1 MDERITG
8 NRVLSGTNAE
18 IFYNGLKIAGCT
30 KISAKIT
37 VNREDV
43 QLGRIKVK
51 KYYIGDLDEEIVL
64 RGLSSEELNDC
75 LNYSED
81 NVLVDKYTIYYAS
94 KTLQE
99 LAEYMVNEGI
109 VKEHI
114 QIMDMFSP
122 VDRTKL
128 ANEVLALSG
137 VKGKSTVSDV
147 DELKK
152 S

>member
-1 MDERITG
+1 MVDKEKILTFKSFAEKAVKRMEERKK
-8 NRVLSGTNAE
+8 R
-18 IFYNGLKIAGCT
+18 
-30 KISAKIT
+30 
-37 VNREDV
+37 
-43 QLGRIKVK
+43 KVK
-51 KYYIGDLDEEIVL
+51 RYYIGDLDEEIVL

-75 LNYSED
+75 LDYSKD
-81 NVLVDKYTIYYAS
+81 TVLVDKYTIYYAS

-122 VDRTKL
+122 ADRTKL

-137 VKGKSTVSDV
+137 MKDKSTVSDV

>member
-1 MDERITG
+1 MVDKEKILTFKSFADKAVKRMEERKK
-8 NRVLSGTNAE
+8 R
-18 IFYNGLKIAGCT
+18 
-30 KISAKIT
+30 
-37 VNREDV
+37 
-43 QLGRIKVK
+43 KVK
-51 KYYIGDLDEEIVL
+51 RYYIGDLDEEIVL

-75 LNYSED
+75 LDYSKD
-81 NVLVDKYTIYYAS
+81 TVLVDKYTIYYAS

-122 VDRTKL
+122 ADRTKL

-137 VKGKSTVSDV
+137 MKDKSTVSDV

>member
-1 MDERITG
+1 MVDKEKILTFKSFAEKAVKRMEERKK
-8 NRVLSGTNAE
+8 R
-18 IFYNGLKIAGCT
+18 
-30 KISAKIT
+30 
-37 VNREDV
+37 
-43 QLGRIKVK
+43 KVK
-51 KYYIGDLDEEIVL
+51 RYYIGDLDEEIVL

-75 LNYSED
+75 LDYSKD
-81 NVLVDKYTIYYAS
+81 IVLVDKYTIYYAS

-122 VDRTKL
+122 ADRTKL

-137 VKGKSTVSDV
+137 MKDKSTVSDV

>member
-1 MDERITG
+1 MADKEKILTFKSFAEKAVKRMEER
-8 NRVLSGTNAE
+8 
-18 IFYNGLKIAGCT
+18 K
-30 KISAKIT
+30 K
-37 VNREDV
+37 
-43 QLGRIKVK
+43 IKVK
-51 KYYIGDLDEEIVL
+51 RYYIGDLDEEIVL

-75 LNYSED
+75 LDYPKD
-81 NVLVDKYTIYYAS
+81 TVLVDKYTIYYAS

-122 VDRTKL
+122 ADRTKL

-137 VKGKSTVSDV
+137 MKDKSTVSDV

>member
-1 MDERITG
+1 MVDKEKILTFKSFAEKAVKRMEERKK
-8 NRVLSGTNAE
+8 R
-18 IFYNGLKIAGCT
+18 
-30 KISAKIT
+30 
-37 VNREDV
+37 
-43 QLGRIKVK
+43 KVK
-51 KYYIGDLDEEIVL
+51 RYYIGDLDEEIVL

-75 LNYSED
+75 LDYSKD
-81 NVLVDKYTIYYAS
+81 IVLVDKYTIYYAS

-114 QIMDMFSP
+114 QIMDMFSQA
-122 VDRTKL
+122 DRTKL

-137 VKGKSTVSDV
+137 MKDKSTVSDV